1 MDCFKK
7 KFFCSI
13 ICIII
18 LNFFVGSV
26 FASEEPIKLA
36 TSITPQTVTVNGIT
50 YEKLDLQGG
59 LNLSANTN
67 STGGRDFVYNT
78 QRTGYYTYLPDSLQY
93 RYLIGVSNKSSWN
106 DDVLVGICF
115 SDSIPRSGGVG
126 SAAQYFYKQAFNLY
140 DRNET
145 MSFTS
150 FDCPGGSFAYLY
162 INNTLSIRPE
172 NLSIWRSVDK
182 NDISS
187 INSNLENI
195 DDSINNMTNTITDS
209 NITNVDTD
217 LPSDSTSDVTESG
230 FANIFDN
237 IRENFTTDNQQ
248 SATIT
253 IPFTNKSFVISKESV
268 YGEAD
273 LGFLEDLIKTF
284 WWFTISIF
292 IVKDI
297 SKKVQKIKEGNI
309 ENIQNTNI
317 KEDLL

>member
-1 MDCFKK
+1 MDYFKQILEK
-7 KFFCSI
+7 IFWAIF
-13 ICIII
+13 II
-18 LNFFVGSV
+18 LTIFSLINSPV
-26 FASEEPIKLA
+26 FASEESIKLA

-67 STGGRDFVYNT
+67 STGGRDFVYNI

-106 DDVLVGICF
+106 DEVLVGICF

-126 SAAQYFYKQAFNLY
+126 SSAQYFYKQAFNLY

-172 NLSIWRSVDK
+172 SLSIWRSKDK

-187 INSNLENI
+187 VNSNLENI

-217 LPSDSTSDVTESG
+217 LPSNSTSDVTESG

-253 IPFTNKSFVISKESV
+253 IPFTGKSFVISKETV

-273 LGFLEDLIKTF
+273 LRFFRRFYKDFLVVYHF
-284 WWFTISIF
+284 NFYS
-292 IVKDI
+292 
-297 SKKVQKIKEGNI
+297 
-309 ENIQNTNI
+309 
-317 KEDLL
+317 